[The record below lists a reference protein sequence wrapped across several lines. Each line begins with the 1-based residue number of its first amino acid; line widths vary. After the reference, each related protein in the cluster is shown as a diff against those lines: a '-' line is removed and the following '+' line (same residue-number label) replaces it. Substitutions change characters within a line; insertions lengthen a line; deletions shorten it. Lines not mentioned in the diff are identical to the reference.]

1 MKLTLIAAILFLSL
15 SSFGQ
20 CIISIKI
27 KIDDTPVDSLTNDLK
42 VKIKFNDKSDTL
54 TFNSNN
60 GVVNIPW
67 LYKEIN
73 YFEVFYKGYFVN
85 MTEHAAQVEGQSL
98 FDKSNHNWFITI
110 DKFPYSAITKE
121 RFPKI
126 KKPQYSFIIKT
137 DKGYAFNG
145 IGRK

>member
-20 CIISIKI
+20 SIISIKI
-27 KIDDTPVDSLTNDLK
+27 KFDDTPVDSLTNDLK
-42 VKIKFNDKSDTL
+42 VKIKLNDNSDTL

-60 GVVNIPW
+60 GIVYIPW

-98 FDKSNHNWFITI
+98 FDKSIHNWFITI

-121 RFPKI
+121 RFSKI

-145 IGRK
+145 IGKK